1 VPARTSPTVRLRRL
15 SSRLRRLRETC
26 GLSREDVAEQ
36 TGINPATL
44 YRIET
49 ARVRPQGRT
58 LAALLTLYGVDD
70 AERASLVR
78 VLKDARQRG
87 WLQAYESE
95 LPEEYSAYI
104 EFEDEARSVWN
115 YESLFVPGLLQTE
128 PYARAVIAGVLPT
141 MNRDGIE
148 RLVNVRMERQAVLT
162 RERPLQLWA
171 ICDEA
176 ALHRV
181 VGGAKVMR
189 EQLVHL
195 AEAAELPHVT
205 LQLIPF
211 EAGAHPGMPGPF
223 VVMDFAN
230 DPNVVYID
238 SMAGDLFLEEEPE
251 IRRYSAMF
259 EHLRA
264 IALSPTASAEL
275 ISRRT

>member
-1 VPARTSPTVRLRRL
+1 MPARTPPTVRLRRL
-15 SSRLRRLRETC
+15 STRLRQLRETN

-44 YRIET
+44 YRIEKS
-49 ARVRPQGRT
+49 RGKPQGRT
-58 LAALLTLYGVDD
+58 LAALLTLYGVDED
-70 AERASLVR
+70 ERASLTR
-78 VLKDARQRG
+78 LLKDAGQRG
-87 WLQAYESE
+87 WLQAYQSE
-95 LPEEYSAYI
+95 LPEEYSTYI
-104 EFEDEARSVWN
+104 EFEDEARAIWN

-128 PYARAVIAGVLPT
+128 SYARAVIIGGMPSLG
-141 MNRDGIE
+141 RDHVE
-148 RLVNVRMERQAVLT
+148 QRVNVRMQRQAVLT
-162 RERPLQLWA
+162 RDHPLQLWA

-181 VGGAKVMR
+181 VGGAQVMR
-189 EQLVHL
+189 EQLQHL
-195 AEAAELPHVT
+195 AEVAELPHIT

-211 EAGAHPGMPGPF
+211 DAGAHPGMPGSF
-223 VVMDFAN
+223 VVMDFAD

-264 IALSPTASAEL
+264 VALSPASSLEL
-275 ISRRT
+275 IARRT